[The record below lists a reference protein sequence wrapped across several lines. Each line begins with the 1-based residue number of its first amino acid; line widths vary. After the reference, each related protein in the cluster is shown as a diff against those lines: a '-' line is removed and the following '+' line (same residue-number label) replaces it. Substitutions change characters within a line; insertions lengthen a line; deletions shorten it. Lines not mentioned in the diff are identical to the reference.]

1 MHCSIAKVVRWR
13 FSVLKTLISATAAA
27 ATFTEVEEDSTQRFG
42 RRGFR
47 ERQGVGDAMGRLSQV
62 PERARTTKDSN

>member
-1 MHCSIAKVVRWR
+1 M
-13 FSVLKTLISATAAA
+13 KTLISATAAA

-42 RRGFR
+42 RRRFR